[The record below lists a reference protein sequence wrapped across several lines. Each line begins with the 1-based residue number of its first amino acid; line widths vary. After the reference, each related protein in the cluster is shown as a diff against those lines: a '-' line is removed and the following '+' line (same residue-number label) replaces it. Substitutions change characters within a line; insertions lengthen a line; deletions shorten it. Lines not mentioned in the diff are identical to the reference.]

1 MYIVSKN
8 IDFHFIK
15 FPILFPLIY
24 GLVLFLLPNYE
35 QYLIF
40 LTILLLAEPHFGATW
55 PFLFGKNYKE
65 FVYKKKK
72 ELVIIP
78 ILIIIFSL
86 SGYFFFTPF
95 FLLVFYAANIY
106 HVTRQSFGV
115 CKLYVKDKLELDY
128 YEILIYFFNFLFFLI
143 GFLRFYLNIINDN
156 HIFIMNVLL
165 LVLLTIVVINLYLK
179 FRNFQNILTFL
190 TGCIIFYP
198 IAFVENPVHAIIM
211 GVTMHYTQYLVLTN
225 KVTLR
230 RFVHQN
236 QIAEAINFSF
246 LNNKYFLTTIIIY
259 SLFMTF
265 FAILNKYKL
274 EYSYLIIIPII
285 GQFLH
290 FYLDSQL
297 WKFSEKYNR
306 ENVLKYLLS

>member
-1 MYIVSKN
+1 
-8 IDFHFIK
+8 
-15 FPILFPLIY
+15 
-24 GLVLFLLPNYE
+24 
-35 QYLIF
+35 
-40 LTILLLAEPHFGATW
+40 
-55 PFLFGKNYKE
+55 
-65 FVYKKKK
+65 
-72 ELVIIP
+72 
-78 ILIIIFSL
+78 
-86 SGYFFFTPF
+86 
-95 FLLVFYAANIY
+95 
-106 HVTRQSFGV
+106 
-115 CKLYVKDKLELDY
+115 
-128 YEILIYFFNFLFFLI
+128 
-143 GFLRFYLNIINDN
+143 
-156 HIFIMNVLL
+156 
-165 LVLLTIVVINLYLK
+165 
-179 FRNFQNILTFL
+179 
-190 TGCIIFYP
+190 
-198 IAFVENPVHAIIM
+198 M